1 MWHGLVFVLASMLPT
16 FPSLSGATAWL
27 NSPPL
32 TPAALRGKV
41 VLVEFWTY
49 TCVNWERTLPY
60 VRAWA
65 ARYKTDGFVVI
76 GVHTPEFSFE
86 KNLDNIRRAMQ
97 GDRIDYPVAVD
108 SDYAIWNAFDNN
120 YWPAL
125 YLIDAE
131 GHIRYHHFGEG
142 AYEASESEIR
152 QLLSDAGHHLNGPTY
167 VSVDPVGLEVAAD
180 WDDVKSGETYLG
192 SDRTTNFV
200 SPAPTL
206 LPLNSWAVSGDW
218 KIGREAI
225 ELNRAD
231 GTIVFQFHARDLN
244 LIMGPTRPGT
254 SVRFRVRIDG
264 HPPGNA
270 HGVDADANGDG
281 VVSEQRTYQ
290 LIRQPKP
297 IVDRRFEIEFFGPG
311 IQAFDVTF
319 G

>member
-1 MWHGLVFVLASMLPT
+1 MWHGLLFVLASMLPT

-41 VLVEFWTY
+41 VLVDFWTY

-65 ARYKTDGFVVI
+65 AKYKEDGFVVI

-86 KNLDNIRRAMQ
+86 KNLDNIRHAIQ

-108 SDYAIWNAFDNN
+108 SDYAIWNAFDNS

-152 QLLSDAGHHLNGPTY
+152 KLLEDAGRHLNGPTY
-167 VSVDPVGLEVAAD
+167 VSVDPVGLEVAAG
-180 WDDVKSGETYLG
+180 WNDVKSGETYLG

-218 KIGREAI
+218 TIGKEAV

-231 GTIVFQFHARDLN
+231 GKIIFQFHARDLN
-244 LIMGPTRPGT
+244 LIMGPPKPGT
-254 SVRFRVRIDG
+254 PVRFRVRIDG
-264 HPPGNA
+264 RPPGNA

-297 IVDRRFEIEFFGPG
+297 IVDRRFEIEVFGPG

>member
-1 MWHGLVFVLASMLPT
+1 MWHGLLFVLASMLPT

-65 ARYKTDGFVVI
+65 AKYKDDGFVVI

-86 KNLDNIRRAMQ
+86 KNLDNIRHAIQ

-108 SDYAIWNAFDNN
+108 SDYAIWNAFDNS

-152 QLLSDAGHHLNGPTY
+152 KLLEDAGRHFNGPTY
-167 VSVDPVGLEVAAD
+167 VSVDPVGLEVAAG
-180 WDDVKSGETYLG
+180 WNEVKSGETYLG

-218 KIGREAI
+218 TIGKEAV

-231 GTIVFQFHARDLN
+231 GKIVFQFHARDLN
-244 LIMGPTRPGT
+244 LIMGPAEPGT
-254 SVRFRVRIDG
+254 PVRFRVRIDG

>member
-1 MWHGLVFVLASMLPT
+1 MWHGLLFVLASMLPT

-65 ARYKTDGFVVI
+65 AKYKEDGFVVI

-86 KNLDNIRRAMQ
+86 KNLDNIRHAIQ

-108 SDYAIWNAFDNN
+108 SDYAIWNAFDNS

-152 QLLSDAGHHLNGPTY
+152 KLLEDAGRHFNGPTY
-167 VSVDPVGLEVAAD
+167 VSVDPVGLEVAAG
-180 WDDVKSGETYLG
+180 WNDVKSGETYLG

-218 KIGREAI
+218 TIGKEAVD
-225 ELNRAD
+225 LNRAD
-231 GTIVFQFHARDLN
+231 GKIVFQFHARDLN
-244 LIMGPTRPGT
+244 LIMGPAEPGT
-254 SVRFRVRIDG
+254 PVRFRVRIDG
-264 HPPGNA
+264 RPPGNA

>member
-1 MWHGLVFVLASMLPT
+1 MLPT

-65 ARYKTDGFVVI
+65 AKYKDDGFVVI

-86 KNLDNIRRAMQ
+86 KNLDNIRHAIQ

-108 SDYAIWNAFDNN
+108 SDYAIWNAFDNS

-152 QLLSDAGHHLNGPTY
+152 KLLEDAGRHFNGPTY
-167 VSVDPVGLEVAAD
+167 VSVDPVGLEVAAG
-180 WDDVKSGETYLG
+180 WNDVKSGETYLG

-218 KIGREAI
+218 TIGKEAV

-231 GTIVFQFHARDLN
+231 GKIVFQFHARDLN
-244 LIMGPTRPGT
+244 LIMGPAEPGT
-254 SVRFRVRIDG
+254 PVRFRVRIDG

>member
-1 MWHGLVFVLASMLPT
+1 MWHGLLFVLASMLPT

-65 ARYKTDGFVVI
+65 AKYKEDGFVVI

-86 KNLDNIRRAMQ
+86 KNLDNIRHAIQ

-108 SDYAIWNAFDNN
+108 SDYAIWNAFDNS

-152 QLLSDAGHHLNGPTY
+152 KLLEDAGRHFNGPTY
-167 VSVDPVGLEVAAD
+167 VSVDPVGLEVAAG
-180 WDDVKSGETYLG
+180 WNDVKSGETYLG

-218 KIGREAI
+218 TIGKEAV

-231 GTIVFQFHARDLN
+231 GKIVFQFHARDLN
-244 LIMGPTRPGT
+244 LIMGPAEPGT
-254 SVRFRVRIDG
+254 PVRFRVRIDG

>member
-1 MWHGLVFVLASMLPT
+1 MWHGLLFVLASMLPT

-65 ARYKTDGFVVI
+65 AKYKDDGFVVI

-86 KNLDNIRRAMQ
+86 KNLDNIRRALQ

-108 SDYAIWNAFDNN
+108 SDFAVWRAFDND

-125 YLIDAE
+125 YLIDAQ

-152 QLLSDAGHHLNGPTY
+152 TLLEDAGHHPNGPAF
-167 VSVDPVGLEVAAD
+167 VSVDPVGLEVAAN
-180 WDDVKSGETYLG
+180 WDDVKSAETYLG

-200 SPAPTL
+200 SPAPAQ

-218 KIGREAI
+218 RIGKEAT

-231 GTIVFQFHARDLN
+231 GTIIFQFHARDLN
-244 LIMGPTRPGT
+244 LIMGPAKPGT

-270 HGVDADANGDG
+270 HGSDANANGDG

-297 IVDRRFEIEFFGPG
+297 IVDRRFEIEFLDPG